1 MGVLPVEQR
10 KVLTT
15 RLEEL
20 RTKALENPEEFW
32 DEHARALE
40 WFRIWD
46 RVLDD
51 SQKPFYR
58 WFVGGKI
65 NASYNALDR
74 HVRTW
79 RKNKVAL
86 VWEGE
91 DGEVRKYTYRDLY
104 VEVNR
109 VAALLK
115 NFGVKPGDRIAL
127 YLPMIPELP
136 IFMLAA
142 ARIGAVHT
150 VVFSGFSSDS
160 LARRI
165 NDSRAKLLVTADGGF
180 RRGKVVPLKEIA
192 DKALEQTFSVEN
204 VIVVK
209 RAGVNVN
216 MVEGRDFWFHTLME
230 GISRSAYVE
239 PEKLDANHPLFIL
252 YTSGTTGAPKG
263 IYHST
268 GGYLVWVY
276 WTLKWAFNPNDEDV
290 WWCTADIG
298 WITGHSYVV
307 YGPLMHGLTTVMYEG
322 APDYPAPDRTWSIIE
337 KHGVTVFYTSPTAI
351 RMFMRY
357 GNHWVEMHDLSS
369 LRILG
374 SVGEPINP
382 EAWEWYFKV
391 VGRGKCPIIDTWW
404 QTETGGFMI
413 APTAGIDLVPLKPG
427 SSTLPLPGVD
437 AEVLTEDGAVAP
449 PNTQGY
455 LVVRKPWPGMLLG
468 VWGDPKR
475 YVETYWSRFPGLYYP
490 GDYAMRDEDGYFW
503 ILGRADEVL
512 KVAAHRIGTME
523 LESALV
529 SHPAVAEAA
538 VVGKP
543 DPIKGEVPVAFVVLR
558 EGFTPSVKLEEEL
571 MNLVSETIG
580 PIAKPAN
587 IFFVRK
593 LPKTRSGKIMRRVI
607 KAIVKGEQNLGD
619 VTTIEDPSA
628 IEELKMIVGNSRSQ

>member
-1 MGVLPVEQR
+1 MGVLPVEEKRVITAQM
-10 KVLTT
+10 
-15 RLEEL
+15 EEL
-20 RTKALENPEEFW
+20 RKQALENPEQFW
-32 DEHARALE
+32 DEKARALE
-40 WFRIWD
+40 WFKIWEK
-46 RVLDD
+46 VLDD
-51 SQKPFYR
+51 SQKPFFR
-58 WFVGGKI
+58 WFVGGLI
-65 NASYNALDR
+65 NASYNCLDK
-74 HVRTW
+74 HVKTW
-79 RKNKVAL
+79 RKNKVAII
-86 VWEGE
+86 WEGE
-91 DGEVRKYTYRDLY
+91 GGEIRKYTYRDLF

-109 VAALLK
+109 VASLLR
-115 NFGVKPGDRIAL
+115 NFGIREGDRIAL

-142 ARIGAVHT
+142 ARIGAIHT

-160 LARRI
+160 LAKRI
-165 NDSRAKLLVTADGGF
+165 NDSKARLLVTADGGF
-180 RRGKVVPLKEIA
+180 RRGKIVPLKEIA

-209 RAGVNVN
+209 RAGNPVN
-216 MVEGRDFWFHTLME
+216 MVEGRDFWLHTLLE
-230 GISRSAYVE
+230 GVSKNTYIE
-239 PEKLDANHPLFIL
+239 PVKVDSNHPLFIL
-252 YTSGTTGAPKG
+252 YTSGTTGSPKG

-276 WTLKWAFNPNDEDV
+276 WTFKWAFNLNDEDI

-307 YGPLMHGLTTVMYEG
+307 YGPLMHGLTTLMYEG
-322 APDYPAPDRTWSIIE
+322 ALDYPAPDRVWSIIE
-337 KHGVTVFYTSPTAI
+337 KHGVTGFYTSPTAI

-357 GNHWVEMHDLSS
+357 GKNWVELHDLSS

-382 EAWEWYFKV
+382 EAWEWYFNI
-391 VGRGKCPIIDTWW
+391 VGKGKCPIIDTWW

-413 APTAGIDLVPLKPG
+413 SPAAGIQLLPLKPG
-427 SSTLPLPGVD
+427 SATIPLPGVEAD
-437 AEVLTEDGAVAP
+437 VYTEDGEPAP
-449 PNTQGY
+449 PGTQGY
-455 LVVRKPWPGMLLG
+455 LVIKKPWPGMLLG

-475 YVETYWSRFPGLYYP
+475 YIETYWSRFPNCYYP

-523 LESALV
+523 IESALV

-538 VVGKP
+538 VIGKP

-558 EGFTPSVKLEEEL
+558 EGYVPSLKLEEEL
-571 MNLVSETIG
+571 LNLVSETIG

-587 IFFVRK
+587 IFFVHK
-593 LPKTRSGKIMRRVI
+593 LPKTRSGKIMRRVL
-607 KAIVKGEQNLGD
+607 KAIVKGEESLGD
-619 VTTIEDPSA
+619 LSTIEDASA
-628 IEELKMIVGNSRSQ
+628 IEELKSLVGV

>member
-20 RTKALENPEEFW
+20 RAKALENPEEFW

-46 RVLDD
+46 KVLDD

-337 KHGVTVFYTSPTAI
+337 KHGVTAFYTSPTAI

-427 SSTLPLPGVD
+427 SCTLPLPGVD

-449 PNTQGY
+449 PNIQGY

-475 YVETYWSRFPGLYYP
+475 YVETYWSRFPGFYYP

-529 SHPAVAEAA
+529 LHPAVAEAA

>member
-46 RVLDD
+46 KVLDD

-337 KHGVTVFYTSPTAI
+337 KHGVTAFYTSPTAI

-391 VGRGKCPIIDTWW
+391 VGKGKCPIIDTWW

-427 SSTLPLPGVD
+427 SCTLPLPGVD

-468 VWGDPKR
+468 VWGDPNR
-475 YVETYWSRFPGLYYP
+475 YIETYWSRLPGFYYP

-503 ILGRADEVL
+503 VLGRADEVL

-593 LPKTRSGKIMRRVI
+593 LPKTRSGKIMRSVI
-607 KAIVKGEQNLGD
+607 RAIVKGEQNLGD

>member
-1 MGVLPVEQR
+1 MGVLPVEQKR
-10 KVLTT
+10 ILTT

-20 RTKALENPEEFW
+20 RKRALEDPEGFW

-40 WFRIWD
+40 WFKIWD
-46 RVLDD
+46 KVLDD

-86 VWEGE
+86 IWEGE

-160 LARRI
+160 LAKRI
-165 NDSRAKLLVTADGGF
+165 NDSKAKLLVTADGGY

-192 DKALEQTFSVEN
+192 DKALEQTFSIEN

-209 RAGVNVN
+209 RTGINVN

-230 GISRSAYVE
+230 GIGRNTYIE

-252 YTSGTTGAPKG
+252 YTSGTTGTPKG

-276 WTLKWAFNPNDEDV
+276 WTMKWAFNPNDEDI

-322 APDYPAPDRTWSIIE
+322 ALDYPSPDRTWSIIE

-357 GNHWVEMHDLSS
+357 GSHWAEMHDLSS

-391 VGRGKCPIIDTWW
+391 IGRGKCPIIDTWW

-413 APTAGIDLVPLKPG
+413 APAAGIDLVPLKPG
-427 SSTLPLPGVD
+427 SATLPLPGVD
-437 AEVLTEDGAVAP
+437 AEVFTEEGTPAP

-455 LVVRKPWPGMLLG
+455 LVIKKPWPGMLLG

-475 YVETYWSRFPGLYYP
+475 YVDTYWSRFPGCYYP
-490 GDYAMRDEDGYFW
+490 GDYAMKDEDGYFW

-558 EGFTPSVKLEEEL
+558 DGFTPSAKLEEEL
-571 MNLVSETIG
+571 RNHIAETIG

-587 IFFVRK
+587 IFFVKK

-607 KAIVKGEQNLGD
+607 KAIVKGEQELGD
-619 VTTIEDPSA
+619 LTTIEDPTAIDEIRSA
-628 IEELKMIVGNSRSQ
+628 ISSSA

>member
-1 MGVLPVEQR
+1 MGVLPVEQ
-10 KVLTT
+10 KKLLTT

-20 RTKALENPEEFW
+20 RRKSLENPEEFW
-32 DEHARALE
+32 DEHARALQ
-40 WFRIWD
+40 WFRLWD
-46 RVLDD
+46 KVLDD

-65 NASYNALDR
+65 NASYNALDQ
-74 HVRTW
+74 HVKNW

-86 VWEGE
+86 IWEGE

-104 VEVNR
+104 IEVNR
-109 VAALLK
+109 AAALLK
-115 NFGVKPGDRIAL
+115 NFGLKAGDRIAL

-142 ARIGAVHT
+142 ARIGVVHT

-160 LARRI
+160 LAKRI
-165 NDSRAKLLVTADGGF
+165 NDSQARLLVTADGGF

-204 VIVVK
+204 VIVVR
-209 RAGVNVN
+209 RAGVDVN
-216 MVEGRDFWFHTLME
+216 MVDGRDFWLHSLME
-230 GISRSAYVE
+230 GISRNTYVE
-239 PEKLDANHPLFIL
+239 PEKLDSNHPLFIL
-252 YTSGTTGAPKG
+252 YTSGTTGSPKG

-268 GGYLVWVY
+268 GGYLTWVY
-276 WTLKWAFNPNDEDV
+276 WTLKWTFNPNDEDI

-307 YGPLMHGLTTVMYEG
+307 YGPLVHGLTTVMYEG
-322 APDYPAPDRTWSIIE
+322 APDYPQPDRTWSIIE

-357 GNHWVEMHDLSS
+357 GDYWVKTHDLSS
-369 LRILG
+369 LRVLG

-391 VGRGKCPIIDTWW
+391 VGHERCPIIDTWW

-413 APTAGIDLVPLKPG
+413 APAIGVDSIPLKAG
-427 SSTLPLPGVD
+427 SATLPLPGVE
-437 AEVLTEDGAVAP
+437 AEVLNEDGTKAP
-449 PNTQGY
+449 PNQQGL
-455 LVVRKPWPGMLLG
+455 LVIKKPWPGMLLG

-475 YVETYWSRFPGLYYP
+475 YIETYWSRFPGCYYP
-490 GDYAMRDEDGYFW
+490 GDYAMQDEDGYFW

-512 KVAAHRIGTME
+512 KVAAHRISTME
-523 LESALV
+523 IESALV

-538 VVGKP
+538 VIGKP

-558 EGFTPSVKLEEEL
+558 EGFSPTVKLEEEL
-571 MNLVSETIG
+571 MEYISESIG
-580 PIAKPAN
+580 PIARPAG
-587 IFFVRK
+587 IFFVKR

-607 KAIVKGEQNLGD
+607 KGIVKGESQLGD
-619 VTTIEDPSA
+619 ISTIEDPAA
-628 IEELKMIVGNSRSQ
+628 IEELRAIVGKTV